1 MSCSIE
7 GITDTLLWTPPRPP
21 IEAELKRSSRRI
33 LVVVALIALA
43 LLAFALIHQWQGPR
57 LAAYRVDARPLVQTV
72 VATGRVVS
80 VSRAQVGSQI
90 SGVVAERRVREGDRV
105 EAGDVLAVLR
115 AVDLEANVREAEA
128 TLAQLGQSSRPQA
141 EAALREANARLAQA
155 SREAARRRAL
165 VDRGVIARETLEQ
178 AVQVETA
185 ARATAEQ
192 ARLAARTLGAGAPGE
207 EIARERLAAAR
218 ASLDKTFIRA
228 VVAGTVLTR
237 NAEPGDVV
245 QPVKVLFEIARRGD
259 TEVLVPLDE
268 KNLGRIALDQ
278 KAQCVADAYPEQT
291 FAARVSFIA
300 PSVDPQ
306 RGTLDLRLTVDPVPD
321 YVRQDMTV
329 SVNIET
335 GRRDH
340 ALVVANDALTN
351 VSAGKGDVWLVT
363 DGKATRSRV
372 TLGLRGLSASEVTAG
387 VKAGDWVLADG
398 AANIADGAR
407 VRVAREEI
415 PMIGSDT
422 ATRNELPVPLN

>member
-1 MSCSIE
+1 M
-7 GITDTLLWTPPRPP
+7 
-21 IEAELKRSSRRI
+21 KRSSRRI
-33 LVVVALIALA
+33 LVVVVVLALA
-43 LLAFALIHQWQGPR
+43 LLAFVLIRQWQGPR

-115 AVDLEANVREAEA
+115 ADDLEANVHEAEA
-128 TLAQLGQSSRPQA
+128 ALAQLEQSSRPQA

-155 SREAARRRAL
+155 SREATRRRTL

-185 ARATAEQ
+185 ARAAADQ
-192 ARLAARTLGAGAPGE
+192 ARLAARTLGSGAPGE
-207 EIARERLAAAR
+207 EVARERLAAAR
-218 ASLDKTFIRA
+218 AALDKTFIRA
-228 VVAGTVLTR
+228 LVAGTVLTR

-245 QPVKVLFEIARRGD
+245 QPGKVLFEIARQGD

-278 KAQCVADAYPEQT
+278 TAQCVADAYPEQT

-340 ALVVANDALTN
+340 ALVLANDAWAN
-351 VSAGKGDVWLVT
+351 ASAGHAEVWLVT

-372 TLGLRGLSASEVTAG
+372 TLGLRGLAASEVTAG

-398 AANIADGAR
+398 AADITEGAR
-407 VRVAREEI
+407 IRVVEEKI
-415 PMIGSDT
+415 PGSGSDS
-422 ATRNELPVPLN
+422 ATRNELPIPLD